1 MDPFTLCV
9 SRSVL
14 LACIRDPAPVL
25 MMRAGSLPPLA
36 PGVVLHVHGP
46 IPEEACRLRVTA
58 VAGRDPIAV
67 AVAVTR
73 LTTCRVCGGPIS
85 SYDALCDQRCFLCW
99 LADLVAE
106 PLRPARFARSLPRT
120 YLIRRRFPRHF
131 ARVVGL
137 R

>member
-9 SRSVL
+9 PRSVL
-14 LACIRDPAPVL
+14 MACVRHPAPVL
-25 MMRAGSLPPLA
+25 MMRTGSLPPLA
-36 PGVVLHVHGP
+36 AGVVLHVHGP

-67 AVAVTR
+67 AVTL

-85 SYDALCDQRCFLCW
+85 AYDALCDQRCFTCW
-99 LADLVAE
+99 VADLAAE
-106 PLRPARFARSLPRT
+106 PLHPAHFARSSLRT
-120 YLIRRRFPRHF
+120 YAIRRRSPRRSK
-131 ARVVGL
+131 RVVGW